1 MKNEP
6 VAWRSKDNDGYW
18 SIYQSPVEGAEPLYT
33 HPAKNNG
40 GNPEELNTRQ
50 IQDARTS
57 LESTPP
63 FAYAVVSKECPDG
76 MENMSLQFNEPVEAK
91 KIISLY
97 THPAKT
103 LTDDEID
110 SIAMS
115 CEVGDR
121 FNQAGDEI
129 YTRDFARAI
138 LRKASE

>member
-1 MKNEP
+1 MKANEF
-6 VAWRSKDNDGYW
+6 AD
-18 SIYQSPVEGAEPLYT
+18 IIVELEKRGFI
-33 HPAKNNG
+33 N
-40 GNPEELNTRQ
+40 
-50 IQDARTS
+50 RT
-57 LESTPP
+57 
-63 FAYAVVSKECPDG
+63 V
-76 MENMSLQFNEPVEAK
+76 
-91 KIISLY
+91 
-97 THPAKT
+97 KT